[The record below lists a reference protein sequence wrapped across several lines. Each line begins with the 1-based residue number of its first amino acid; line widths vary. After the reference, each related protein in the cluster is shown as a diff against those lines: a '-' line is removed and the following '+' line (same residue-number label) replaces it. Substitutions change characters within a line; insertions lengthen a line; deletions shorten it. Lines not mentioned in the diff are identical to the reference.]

1 MSDAGKTPLR
11 PSADQ
16 GNKEPKMPINLD
28 TLPEDISMKIRA
40 GGKIRRIVV
49 DREACIGAQSCVVVA
64 PGVFQMDDDNLAYV
78 TDPNGEDE
86 DTVML
91 GAQSCPVLA
100 VHLYD
105 EEGNQ
110 IFPEE

>member
-16 GNKEPKMPINLD
+16 GSKEPKMPINFD

-49 DREACIGAQSCVVVA
+49 DREACI
-64 PGVFQMDDDNLAYV
+64 
-78 TDPNGEDE
+78 
-86 DTVML
+86 
-91 GAQSCPVLA
+91 
-100 VHLYD
+100 
-105 EEGNQ
+105 
-110 IFPEE
+110 

>member
-1 MSDAGKTPLR
+1 
-11 PSADQ
+11 
-16 GNKEPKMPINLD
+16 
-28 TLPEDISMKIRA
+28 
-40 GGKIRRIVV
+40 
-49 DREACIGAQSCVVVA
+49 
-64 PGVFQMDDDNLAYV
+64 MDDDNLAYV
-78 TDPNGEDE
+78 TDPNGENE

-100 VHLYD
+100 IHLYD